1 MQEKTKIAFVH
12 NSITQ
17 NTQKIMSGITD
28 YVKAN
33 TNWQLIVWPDSS
45 IESVAFLS
53 RRNCKGAFVSV
64 QTSTKAQQ
72 ILDIGIPVVA
82 FSTLQTMHSL
92 PYISAD
98 SEKVAQTAYDYF
110 VRRRF
115 TNFAFFGLTEARWS
129 LERMNHFARC
139 AAADGRT
146 LHVYNGCQIPLAND
160 LVPFNQLWIGMTLNH
175 GQQGLVDWLKQ
186 LPKPVAI
193 LVSCDILACYLINTA
208 REAGLAI
215 PEDIAIL
222 GVDND
227 EAVCTIC
234 DPPLSSISFNLS
246 KAGYDAAALLD
257 AIISGRD
264 TLRGQCIRMQPA
276 EVKSRGS
283 TDIFAVDDPDMV
295 EALKFIYDNRSQAMQ
310 VDDIARHLCI
320 SKRSLQMKFRKTL
333 GRSIHDEIIHAHY
346 DVARTLLID
355 TDLPLDVIAARAG
368 FNSTTNMRRAF
379 KELTGQLPHLWRNI
393 HRKT

>member
-1 MQEKTKIAFVH
+1 MKEKTKIAFVH

-28 YVKAN
+28 YVKAK

-45 IESVAFLS
+45 LESLAFLK

-72 ILDIGIPVVA
+72 ILDIGMPVVA
-82 FSTLQTMHSL
+82 FSTLQAMHSL
-92 PYISAD
+92 PYISSD
-98 SEKVAQTAYDYF
+98 SEKVAQTAYEYF

-139 AAADGRT
+139 AAADERKLYIYEGG
-146 LHVYNGCQIPLAND
+146 LIPLAND

-234 DPPLSSISFNLS
+234 DPPLSSISFNLN

-264 TLRGQCIRMQPA
+264 ILSGQCIRMQPA

-283 TDIFAVDDPDMV
+283 TDIFAVEDPDMV
-295 EALKFIYDNRSQAMQ
+295 QALKFIHDNRTLAMQ

-333 GRSIHDEIIHAHY
+333 GRSIHDEIVHAHY
-346 DVARTLLID
+346 DIARALLID
-355 TDLPLDVIAARAG
+355 TDLPLDTIAARAG

-379 KELTGQLPHLWRNI
+379 KELTGQLPHLWRDA
-393 HRKT
+393 HRSA